1 MVQIKT
7 LTYKEK
13 LTFWQKFG
21 KCEDSFEELSK
32 WSLFV
37 KKIPIATFFLAIL
50 LLILSI
56 IGAAIREDI
65 AISEVLRVG
74 LTPIILIGILVI
86 FSLSW
91 RWILDRGKILRSIL
105 VLFPVDITYLNHTL
119 KEREIRA
126 VPKVVLLCFIIF
138 ALLILG
144 GAFGFE
150 EILEDIALIRPII
163 YITMIFWL
171 FFITFPLL
179 KDLKENK
186 IKLNQFKRILAVY
199 SFEFLYTLIII
210 IICFTPFLISLKY
223 ASAKLGLETSLENIY
238 SLSLISQMS
247 YQIYQI
253 LHTIVSMLVETFIL
267 LSIVGIV
274 IPMKFYLG
282 IKKLLIHTIVL
293 LLIGIFSS
301 FKLPT
306 VLVTII
312 LFMYV
317 ICWNLIVIGKT
328 LPFNLKMRAFILGSI
343 GVTFSLIIGFFL
355 YLNGFEALSFLLIF
369 LGVIIGLLLD
379 NFFGTY
385 LEKIP
390 LSL

>member
-1 MVQIKT
+1 MVQIKA

-13 LTFWQKFG
+13 LTFWQKLG
-21 KCEDSFEELSK
+21 KCEDSFAKLSK

-50 LLILSI
+50 VLILSI

-91 RWILDRGKILRSIL
+91 RWILNRVKILRSIL

-119 KEREIRA
+119 MEREIRA
-126 VPKVVLLCFIIF
+126 IPKVVLLCFIIF

-163 YITMIFWL
+163 YITMISWL

-179 KDLKENK
+179 KNLKENK

-210 IICFTPFLISLKY
+210 IICLTPFLISLKY

-238 SLSLISQMS
+238 PLSLISQMS

-253 LHTIVSMLVETFIL
+253 LHTIASMLVETFIL

-293 LLIGIFSS
+293 LLIGVFSS
-301 FKLPT
+301 FKLPA

-355 YLNGFEALSFLLIF
+355 YLNGFEALSFLLIL

-390 LSL
+390 VSL